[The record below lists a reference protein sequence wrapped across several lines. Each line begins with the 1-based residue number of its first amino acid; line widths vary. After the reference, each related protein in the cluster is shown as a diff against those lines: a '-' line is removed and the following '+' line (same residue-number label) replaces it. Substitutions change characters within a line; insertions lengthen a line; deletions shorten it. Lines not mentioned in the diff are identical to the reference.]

1 MNTGVPTGF
10 DFTDRKELLKVIA
23 SHITNSCLEG
33 AQLISFKK
41 FAFYKFY
48 LNLINLTP
56 LYISSIW
63 FNWFDWKLK
72 LKIKS
77 TPASPI
83 HCVENQRPPFWHI
96 SPCPPPFLKIPQKQV
111 CWTWVWYPLCPICF
125 QYMSTSFSNNS
136 SKASKIIFQ
145 ENISF
150 KCPVHNKYVSW
161 IVPKFPHIFYSS
173 FI

>member
-1 MNTGVPTGF
+1 MVKDASHLFSSLVIMNTGVPTGF

-83 HCVENQRPPFWHI
+83 HCVENQRPPFRHI
-96 SPCPPPFLKIPQKQV
+96 PPCPPSFLKIPQKQV
-111 CWTWVWYPLCPICF
+111 CWGSS
-125 QYMSTSFSNNS
+125 YMRM
-136 SKASKIIFQ
+136 A
-145 ENISF
+145 
-150 KCPVHNKYVSW
+150 
-161 IVPKFPHIFYSS
+161 SS
-173 FI
+173 FIIHPWYIQYVSNICQPSFLMIPQKQVRKSSKKIYIL